1 MKRNF
6 LKTSLSAFAFT
17 MAIVASFAFSPAL
30 NDAEDVLVDGYIQTE
45 DPDECQPISH
55 ECEDGSAQDCTVTI
69 IGAGPAPVYEL
80 DTNGTTCTFQ
90 LTKIQ

>member
-30 NDAEDVLVDGYIQTE
+30 NDAEDVLVDGYIQQT
-45 DPDECQPISH
+45 DPEACTIVTHTCD
-55 ECEDGSAQDCTVTI
+55 DTGSIDCTVTLI
-69 IGAGPAPVYEL
+69 SGIEDVYKIK
-80 DTNGTTCTFQ
+80 NGTECSTQ
-90 LTKIQ
+90 MKRSN